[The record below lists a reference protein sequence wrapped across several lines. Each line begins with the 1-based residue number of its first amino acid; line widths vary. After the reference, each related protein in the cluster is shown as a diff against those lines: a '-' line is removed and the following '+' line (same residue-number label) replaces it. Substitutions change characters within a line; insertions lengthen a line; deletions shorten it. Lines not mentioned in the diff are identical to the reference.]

1 MATTLSIVG
10 ALGCIIGATV
20 IFAYQVFAFLKT
32 GEWLPL
38 SLISALSWAGVSW
51 AASPT
56 DWQGLHRLL
65 NWAPLSLSLYFGSA
79 FPLLIGRWFESK
91 Q

>member
-1 MATTLSIVG
+1 MVSTLSIAG
-10 ALGCIIGATV
+10 ALGCIVGATLV
-20 IFAYQVFAFLKT
+20 FAYQIFAFLKT

-38 SLISALSWAGVSW
+38 SLVSALSWAGVSW

-56 DWQGLHRLL
+56 EWQGLHRLL
-65 NWAPLSLSLYFGSA
+65 GWAPLSLSMYFGSA
-79 FPLLIGRWFESK
+79 LPILLANWFESK